1 MNFIRLSNLFSCE
14 ERKYIQE
21 TVVTSQELGRN
32 LEKQREKVKQLKA
45 KKEEERLEYVKQVK
59 FRQYL

>member
-1 MNFIRLSNLFSCE
+1 MSDLFSFD

-21 TVVTSQELGRN
+21 TVTISQQLHQRI
-32 LEKQREKVKQLKA
+32 LEEQRIKLKQLKV